1 MWEKTTVKIKYLKAA
16 NLVFAAFF
24 YYFFVIML
32 NSQEF
37 ILVCHFIFVTLG
49 AEIKRIKNA
58 F

>member
-1 MWEKTTVKIKYLKAA
+1 MAA
-16 NLVFAAFF
+16 NLGFAAFF